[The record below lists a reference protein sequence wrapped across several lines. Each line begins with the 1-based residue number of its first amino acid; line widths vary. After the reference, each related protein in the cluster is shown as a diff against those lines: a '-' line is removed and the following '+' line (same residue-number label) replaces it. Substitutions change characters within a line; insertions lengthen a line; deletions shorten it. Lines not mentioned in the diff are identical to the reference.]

1 MLNQAT
7 LVTLGFAFIFLGFI
21 IMFLSVLLLVFR
33 TAGTT
38 GKTRGAGLI
47 MIGPIPILLGTDK
60 ETVKTLLI
68 LAVVLMGL
76 VLAVMLIPHFI
87 HQ

>member
-38 GKTRGAGLI
+38 GKTRGAGLKK
-47 MIGPIPILLGTDK
+47 G
-60 ETVKTLLI
+60 KTL
-68 LAVVLMGL
+68 GD
-76 VLAVMLIPHFI
+76 
-87 HQ
+87 